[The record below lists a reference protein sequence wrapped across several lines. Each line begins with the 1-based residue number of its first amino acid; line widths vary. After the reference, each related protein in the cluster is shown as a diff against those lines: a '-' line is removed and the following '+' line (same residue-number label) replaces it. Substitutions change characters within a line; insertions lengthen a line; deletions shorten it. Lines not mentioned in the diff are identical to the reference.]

1 MEERT
6 TMRSMVSVRAAVVDD
21 VEGLVRLTEE
31 AAVAPARTK
40 LPVDPRERYLQLL
53 ASPNRV
59 VLVAVDPRI
68 DRLVGV
74 IVASA
79 DEIGALVP
87 VPALI
92 VTHLVVER
100 TERRRGIGRALLAGV
115 VRHADELGIDQIVV
129 AVTTNDRDAN
139 RYLARLGFAPLVLR
153 RVAPTSTLRR
163 SLGMTDSVDRAV
175 ARRRTRM
182 RSALAA
188 RVVSR
193 GV

>member
-1 MEERT
+1 
-6 TMRSMVSVRAAVVDD
+6 MRSMVSVRAAVVDD
-21 VEGLVRLTEE
+21 VDVLVRLTEE
-31 AAVAPARTK
+31 ASVTPARTK
-40 LPVDPRERYLQLL
+40 PLTDARSRYLELL
-53 ASPNRV
+53 ASPSRV
-59 VLVAVDPRI
+59 VLVAVDPRV

-92 VTHLVVER
+92 ISHLVVKR

-115 VRHADELGIDQIVV
+115 VRHADELGIEQIVV
-129 AVTTNDRDAN
+129 SVTTTDRDAN

-163 SLGMTDSVDRAV
+163 SLGMTEPVDRAA

-188 RVVSR
+188 RVATR